1 MESAIITENI
11 ANAENTEN
19 TENTES
25 TDNDTVDSPP
35 PNVPRRMNAAHDS
48 AEEES
53 IMSWSEDDRPTVNL
67 KLQEK
72 EVTLRDTR
80 TMVDMALSNLKR
92 APISTIVPF
101 KSSKRKR
108 RFWTKD
114 EDKLLEDGV
123 EKWGKEDG

>member
-48 AEEES
+48 AEEVHFDYS
-53 IMSWSEDDRPTVNL
+53 C
-67 KLQEK
+67 
-72 EVTLRDTR
+72 
-80 TMVDMALSNLKR
+80 
-92 APISTIVPF
+92 
-101 KSSKRKR
+101 
-108 RFWTKD
+108 D
-114 EDKLLEDGV
+114 E
-123 EKWGKEDG
+123 